1 MKLLRRKPRVF
12 DIQVQDMVL
21 HVTAAADLNEESRA
35 AALSFW
41 EQLHAYTLRNPEIR
55 TSKRPIEV
63 PEDAP
68 EIVREMVGAA
78 ARAGVGPMFSFRG
91 AVTDH
96 VGRFLARDL
105 DEVTVN
111 CGGDFFI
118 LARKRQK
125 LTIHTKPDG
134 GGIALVVHPV
144 KRGLGVATTLA
155 QGSGLD
161 GIAVLAE
168 SCMLADAAAAG
179 VHAILPK
186 PDGFHLALTYLRKVP
201 GVTGGV
207 VVQGDRI
214 GVAGGVEIA
223 A

>member
-1 MKLLRRKPRVF
+1 
-12 DIQVQDMVL
+12 
-21 HVTAAADLNEESRA
+21 
-35 AALSFW
+35 
-41 EQLHAYTLRNPEIR
+41 
-55 TSKRPIEV
+55 
-63 PEDAP
+63 
-68 EIVREMVGAA
+68 
-78 ARAGVGPMFSFRG
+78 
-91 AVTDH
+91 
-96 VGRFLARDL
+96 
-105 DEVTVN
+105 
-111 CGGDFFI
+111 
-118 LARKRQK
+118 
-125 LTIHTKPDG
+125 
-134 GGIALVVHPV
+134 
-144 KRGLGVATTLA
+144 LGVATTLA